1 MKTVYINPWGG
12 VLKGK
17 YSHSAIIFLQ
27 ELEILEYLIFY
38 LLVSDRL
45 FYTRYEDFREESLDY
60 IKSLGPKFKETFDHI
75 VVHKAD
81 RLLFSSKTYENLL
94 SQMAYSRSVDNFI
107 LYLKNI
113 LAEIIEVKP
122 QLLKSGE
129 KQRLDYILNFD
140 DIVELRRALADK
152 KIESLFY
159 SGFKDIFDFYE
170 SRIGITLSDKTDDIE
185 KFILMTKIRNLI
197 VHNGGKIN
205 YEFKE
210 DFPKYPLEVGESL
223 RFSFKKILEENYF
236 ILKSVDSI
244 DSKITS
250 KFGLSLIPVKNS
262 N

>member
-1 MKTVYINPWGG
+1 MKTVHVHPWGG
-12 VLKGK
+12 VLKVK
-17 YSHSAIIFLQ
+17 YSSSAIIFLQ

-38 LLVSDRL
+38 LLVSDRV
-45 FYTRYEDFREESLDY
+45 FYARYENFREESLDY
-60 IKSLGPKFKETFDHI
+60 IKSLGPKFKETFDQI
-75 VVHKAD
+75 VVSKAD
-81 RLLFSSKTYENLL
+81 RLLFRSKTYENLL

-129 KQRLDYILNFD
+129 KERLDYILNFD

-159 SGFKDIFDFYE
+159 SGFKDIFEFYE
-170 SRIGITLSDKTDDIE
+170 SRIGIKLSDKTDDIE

-205 YEFKE
+205 SEFKKA
-210 DFPKYPLEVGESL
+210 FPKYPFEVGESL
-223 RFSFKKILEENYF
+223 KLSFKEILEDNYF
-236 ILKSVDSI
+236 ILRSVDSI
-244 DSKITS
+244 DSKITG
-250 KFGLSLIPVKNS
+250 KFGLSLVPVKNS